1 MNCKP
6 GDLAVT
12 VNCRSHPEL
21 NGIPLT
27 VVRAVSV
34 DAWLCSGYE
43 IERVAAQYDCPPHIL
58 DRYLRPIRDSDGTD
72 ETLVYAGK
80 PQPVEG

>member
-6 GDLAVT
+6 GDMAYIVG
-12 VNCRSHPEL
+12 CRNAPQL
-21 NGIPLT
+21 NGLMVH
-27 VVRAVSV
+27 VVRQVSE
-34 DAWLCSGYE
+34 DSWQCAGHE
-43 IERVAAQYDCPPHIL
+43 IERNAAMWGIPCHIF

-80 PQPVEG
+80 PQPVEA

>member
-6 GDLAVT
+6 GDLAVI
-12 VNCRSHPEL
+12 VRSRSHPEL

-27 VVRAVSV
+27 VVRAVSA

-43 IERVAAQYDCPPHIL
+43 IERVSAQYGCPPHIL
-58 DRYLRPIRDSDGTD
+58 DRYLRPIRGDGATD
-72 ETLVYAGK
+72 DATSAADK
-80 PQPVEG
+80 PQSVAA